1 MKAMVYDRYGSP
13 EMLRLTERAKPA
25 PTDDEVLV
33 EVRASS
39 INSWDWDLLRGRPY
53 LTRIAALRKPPHP
66 VLGAD
71 VAGRV
76 EAVGRNVRDFQAG
89 NDVYGDLSGSGWG
102 GFAEY
107 ATARA
112 DVLARMPAS
121 LTFEQAASIPQ
132 AGVLALQALRKAQLR
147 EGQRVVING
156 AGGGVGTIATQVA
169 KAAGAEVTGVDRA
182 DKLDLLREIGADH
195 VIDFAQQDFTRNGRQ
210 YDLIVDVVARRSVF
224 DYARALAPGGRFV
237 IVGGATWRIL
247 QVVAL
252 GPVISR
258 LRGKKLGLLL
268 HRPNRQDLE
277 ALAGEFDLG
286 RLQPVIDRTC
296 PLSDLVEAFRYF
308 GAGNAKGKVVI
319 AVEHRDRS

>member
-1 MKAMVYDRYGSP
+1 MEAMVYTRYGSP
-13 EMLRLTERAKPA
+13 EMLRLTEVAKPA
-25 PTDDEVLV
+25 PAADEVLV
-33 EVRASS
+33 RVHASS
-39 INSWDWDLLRGRPY
+39 VNSWDWDSLRGRPY
-53 LTRIAALRKPPHP
+53 LTRIGGLRKPRFT

-76 EAVGRNVRDFQAG
+76 EAVGKDVRDFQVG
-89 NDVYGDLSGSGWG
+89 DDVYGDLSGSGWG

-112 DVLARMPAS
+112 DILARMPAS
-121 LTFEQAASIPQ
+121 LTFEQAASVPQ
-132 AGVLALQALRKAQLR
+132 AGVLALQALRKGQLR
-147 EGQRVVING
+147 EGQRVLING
-156 AGGGVGTIATQVA
+156 AGGGVGTIATQIA
-169 KAAGAEVTGVDRA
+169 KVAGAEVTGVDRA

-224 DYARALAPGGRFV
+224 DYARALAPDGRFV
-237 IVGGATWRIL
+237 VVGGATWRIL

-258 LRGKKLGLLL
+258 LRGKSLGLLL
-268 HRPNRQDLE
+268 HKPNRQDLDE
-277 ALAGEFDLG
+277 LAGAFDSG
-286 RLQPVIDRTC
+286 RLQPVIDRTF

-308 GAGNAKGKVVI
+308 GAGNARGKVVI
-319 AVEHRDRS
+319 DVEHRDRS